1 VAGGELV
8 SLKRRIFYLILSFLF
23 LFLSIS
29 SKEMGATIP
38 LIFVLYIIYKDGSK
52 LFEKKWFYPAAMSL
66 LLLFSFFVFYA
77 ISSGGSGLASLS
89 GFQFH
94 GNSPKV
100 HYLTAAT
107 IWLHYLK
114 MTVFPLKLILD
125 NANYPLVL
133 DWNFHVFFSILSM
146 FIYGWLVF
154 FVGATFMT
162 PKKTE
167 SPTQG
172 AINRAPT
179 TGEHTGSP
187 LHNSTITPFHGRKHG
202 FAPTI
207 TLLLLLSFFCGGGG
221 GG

>member
-1 VAGGELV
+1 SAKRGAGGELKKGRNMV
-8 SLKRRIFYLILSFLF
+8 LPLLLSLIFM
-23 LFLSIS
+23 FLSIS

-38 LIFVLYIIYKDGSK
+38 LIFVLYIIYKDGAK

-133 DWNFHVFFSILSM
+133 DWNFHVFFLNSLNVCI
-146 FIYGWLVF
+146 WL
-154 FVGATFMT
+154 GGL
-162 PKKTE
+162 E
-167 SPTQG
+167 DY
-172 AINRAPT
+172 
-179 TGEHTGSP
+179 E
-187 LHNSTITPFHGRKHG
+187 RK
-202 FAPTI
+202 
-207 TLLLLLSFFCGGGG
+207 S
-221 GG
+221 